1 MYAARSPDWIR
12 DAAARTVD
20 EIRAFVAT
28 GAAFLF
34 APGAFARD
42 WAEGRSPAPNPFAIL
57 ATGAGT
63 LAAARLLIQAIAGRS
78 GDDASL
84 LTSIRDAVAPFV
96 HYAFLGAVCH
106 AALRPFSRARRSWR
120 DSLAISLFAAGGP
133 GVASVLSVYL
143 VGTAAWLASGRPEIL
158 AGGFFASLPRGA
170 SVALQLVAM
179 AAYLAFLGVFLLALR
194 ALHGVRLWQAA
205 LGLLLAVACAAL
217 LFGVWNADVPFGT
230 RLILRLRPLHV
241 RFWVD

>member
-1 MYAARSPDWIR
+1 MYASRSPDWIR
-12 DAAARTVD
+12 DAVARTAD

-28 GAAFLF
+28 GAAFLL

-42 WAEGRSPAPNPFAIL
+42 WAEGRSSAPNPFAIL

-63 LAAARLLIQAIAGRS
+63 LAAARLLIEAMVGR
-78 GDDASL
+78 GGGDASL
-84 LTSIRDAVAPFV
+84 LASVRDAVAPFV

-106 AALRPFSRARRSWR
+106 AALRPFARAGRSWR

-143 VGTAAWLASGRPEIL
+143 AGTAAWIASGRPEVL
-158 AGGFFASLPRGA
+158 TGGFFAALPRSA
-170 SVALQLVAM
+170 SIVLQLVAM
-179 AAYLAFLGVFLLALR
+179 AAYIAFLGVLMLALR
-194 ALHGVRLWQAA
+194 ALHAVRLWQAA
-205 LGLLLAVACAAL
+205 LGLLLAVACAAV
-217 LFGVWNADVPFGT
+217 LFGVWPADVPFGT
-230 RLILRLRPLHV
+230 RLILGIRPFHL